1 MLIDHGQITSD
12 CLNKE
17 AISVQE
23 LEAAAHKQGFASLDE
38 IDRAV
43 LDPNGSIA
51 FFGKKPNPDIAL
63 HDEITRRLDQITAQL
78 AALKA

>member
-1 MLIDHGQITSD
+1 ML
-12 CLNKE
+12 
-17 AISVQE
+17 E

-51 FFGKKPNPDIAL
+51 FFAKTADAR
-63 HDEITRRLDQITAQL
+63 DARATTRS
-78 AALKA
+78 